1 MSKLTVAPKC
11 LGRLSKNVFEAADCK
26 AETGDAGKA
35 RNGHTL
41 SQECI
46 NHLLVWLANEGKR
59 VLRQRGGDPFMS
71 GRGGEEIETLS
82 SHRIPFQVVPDST
95 GASGVAA
102 CAGLR
107 RQRMAIRT
115 G

>member
-1 MSKLTVAPKC
+1 MYSRQLIARQKQAMQA
-11 LGRLSKNVFEAADCK
+11 RRA
-26 AETGDAGKA
+26 TGT
-35 RNGHTL
+35 HCP
-41 SQECI
+41 QESI

-59 VLRQRGGDPFMS
+59 VLRLKGGDPFMS

-82 SHRIPFQVVPDST
+82 SHRIPFQDVPDST
-95 GASGVAA
+95 TASGVAA